1 MPFRLWFRL
10 KPEHSRLTIREQP
23 KLGMRSPFVLA
34 KIGHD
39 LRHSYDDVIEEPL
52 PEKVQRAVANL
63 PTKPKLR
70 VVSASP
76 IKSASRLSQ

>member
-1 MPFRLWFRL
+1 MPFRSWFGL
-10 KPEHSRLTIREQP
+10 KPKPSKLTAPEEP

-39 LRHSYDDVIEEPL
+39 LRHSYDDVIAEPL
-52 PEKVQRAVANL
+52 PEKMQRAVANL